1 MPASSLGTP
10 AFELGHRASAW
21 RPKQQHG
28 TAIRRRHPPQLS
40 PEALV
45 IRIALAAALPRQ
57 PIDIFRPGLDTL
69 LRLQLQIEFHGLLQ
83 ALTSGPI
90 ALPGSNAAAEL
101 DYEQRGGEEGDEA
114 DDVGDGNVME
124 VDGEGGVREEEREGV
139 EDVGK
144 VRGDEEGPGEEDEDE
159 DEEVEG
165 GRRRVLA
172 EEGAI
177 RV

>member
-10 AFELGHRASAW
+10 AFELGHRASAS

-28 TAIRRRHPPQLS
+28 TAIRRPHPPQLS

-57 PIDIFRPGLDTL
+57 PIDIFRPGLDTI

-83 ALTSGPI
+83 ALTSWPI
-90 ALPGSNAAAEL
+90 ALPGSNAEAEL

-114 DDVGDGNVME
+114 DDVEDGNVVE
-124 VDGEGGVREEEREGV
+124 VEGGVREEEREGV
-139 EDVGK
+139 EDVG
-144 VRGDEEGPGEEDEDE
+144 
-159 DEEVEG
+159 EV
-165 GRRRVLA
+165 
-172 EEGAI
+172 
-177 RV
+177 